1 MSTVIAF
8 EVPSKS
14 SVHKAG
20 RVLRDSNAGLEEL
33 SNAMDV
39 LSVWRSFHSYPINT
53 FQAYLRSKIKKDAY
67 QKAII
72 AQRLKRMPSI
82 VSKLKRLKGMGLETM
97 QDIGGIRVILKNIDD
112 VYSLHNALLKAR
124 FAHKALLPPD
134 DYIKNPKRD
143 GYRSLHQVF
152 KYAST
157 RHPELNVLHVELQIR
172 TQLQHSWATAVETLG
187 IIEQSSF
194 KTGEGDEAFKR
205 FFKLASALFS
215 LDEGTPVLAEYA
227 NTSREEIISEIR
239 KLEEELQITTKLKS
253 IVLSAQRIEKTK
265 NKFNEY
271 YLLELDTKKGT
282 ISTVA
287 VPRDQLTFAESLY
300 KAREKDTLSNSAI
313 SIVLISVGS
322 VAEIRK
328 AYPNY
333 FLDTND
339 FISNLHRMMNE

>member
-1 MSTVIAF
+1 MTTVTTF
-8 EVPSKS
+8 DVPSKS
-14 SVHKAG
+14 SVHRAG
-20 RVLRDSNAGLEEL
+20 RVLRDNNAGLEEL
-33 SNAMDV
+33 SNAMDI
-39 LSVWRSFHSYPINT
+39 LSSWRSLHSYPINT
-53 FQAYLRSKIKKDAY
+53 FQAYLRNKIKKDEY
-67 QKAII
+67 QKVII

-82 VSKLKRLKGMGLETM
+82 VSKLQRLKGMGLETM
-97 QDIGGIRVILKNIDD
+97 QDIGGIRVILKNIEE
-112 VYSLHNALLKAR
+112 VYKLHSSLLKAR

-143 GYRSLHQVF
+143 GYRSLHQIF
-152 KYAST
+152 KYASH

-194 KTGEGDEAFKR
+194 KTGEGDEAFKQ

-215 LDEGTPVLAEYA
+215 IDEHTPVLAEYA
-227 NTSREEIISEIR
+227 DTSREAIVRELK

-253 IVLSAQRIEKTK
+253 IVLSAQRIERAT

-271 YLLELDTKKGT
+271 YLLELDTQKGT
-282 ISTVA
+282 ISTMA

-300 KAREKDTLSNSAI
+300 KAREKDTRSNSAI

-339 FISNLHRMMNE
+339 FVRNLHRMLNE